1 MKTTLIAAAAIA
13 AATLSSCS
21 GAKTSTL
28 TGASF
33 RHTASDKTD
42 VAAADS
48 SQTVIEITLE
58 EPVLD
63 WRFPEADSSELSELS
78 ENSENSENSE
88 PSENSP
94 PPSARLTASRLAVRL
109 SSSDFR
115 RLTLAHAAADST
127 AADTLATA
135 SSQSPPP
142 AAEIAA
148 QGISTVRLI
157 FLVCAAGLLCF
168 FFLRAARHLPPTT

>member
-21 GAKTSTL
+21 GAKSSTL
-28 TGASF
+28 TRASF
-33 RHTASDKTD
+33 HHIASDKTE

-48 SQTVIEITLE
+48 SQTVIELRLE
-58 EPVLD
+58 DPILD
-63 WRFPEADSSELSELS
+63 WRFPEAQADSSE
-78 ENSENSENSE
+78 NSN
-88 PSENSP
+88 PSEFSESSP
-94 PPSARLTASRLAVRL
+94 PPRARLKASSLTVRL

-127 AADTLATA
+127 SADTIASA

-148 QGISTVRLI
+148 KGLSTVRLI

-168 FFLRAARHLPPTT
+168 FFLRAARHLPPTP

>member
-42 VAAADS
+42 VAATDS

-58 EPVLD
+58 DPVLD
-63 WRFPEADSSELSELS
+63 WRFPEADSSELSE
-78 ENSENSENSE
+78 NSENSENSE
-88 PSENSP
+88 SSP
-94 PPSARLTASRLAVRL
+94 PPRARLKASRLTVRL

-127 AADTLATA
+127 SADTLATA

-148 QGISTVRLI
+148 KGMSTVRVI
-157 FLVCAAGLLCF
+157 FLVGAAGLLGF
-168 FFLRAARHLPPTT
+168 FFYRAARHLPPTP

>member
-1 MKTTLIAAAAIA
+1 MKTTLIAAAAI

-33 RHTASDKTD
+33 RHTASDKTA

-58 EPVLD
+58 DPVLD
-63 WRFPEADSSELSELS
+63 WRFPEADSSELSE
-78 ENSENSENSE
+78 NSE
-88 PSENSP
+88 PSP

-115 RLTLAHAAADST
+115 RLTLAHAAADTT
-127 AADTLATA
+127 AADTLAA
-135 SSQSPPP
+135 PCRCHRRSGHLHRPPHLPCRRRRPPWLLLPARSPPP
-142 AAEIAA
+142 SANP
-148 QGISTVRLI
+148 LN
-157 FLVCAAGLLCF
+157 
-168 FFLRAARHLPPTT
+168 PTKL

>member
-42 VAAADS
+42 VAATDS

-58 EPVLD
+58 DPVLD
-63 WRFPEADSSELSELS
+63 WRFPEAQADSSELS
-78 ENSENSENSE
+78 ENSE
-88 PSENSP
+88 PSESSP
-94 PPSARLTASRLAVRL
+94 PPRARLKASRLTVRL

-127 AADTLATA
+127 SADTLATA

-148 QGISTVRLI
+148 QGMSTVRVI
-157 FLVCAAGLLCF
+157 FLVGAAGLLGF
-168 FFLRAARHLPPTT
+168 FFYRAARHLPPTP

>member
-1 MKTTLIAAAAIA
+1 MKTTLIAAAAI

-33 RHTASDKTD
+33 RHTASDKTH
-42 VAAADS
+42 VAATDS
-48 SQTVIEITLE
+48 SRTLVEITLE
-58 EPVLD
+58 DPVLD
-63 WRFPEADSSELSELS
+63 WQPPQPRPDSSDFSHYS
-78 ENSENSENSE
+78 HNSNY
-88 PSENSP
+88 PKI
-94 PPSARLTASRLAVRL
+94 RLTASRLAVRL

-115 RLTLAHAAADST
+115 RLTLAHAAADTT
-127 AADTLATA
+127 AADTLASA

-142 AAEIAA
+142 AAAIAA

-157 FLVCAAGLLCF
+157 FLVGVAGLLGF
-168 FFLRAARHLPPTT
+168 FFYRAARHHSSPKQPFVRTERKL

>member
-33 RHTASDKTD
+33 RHTASDKTY
-42 VAAADS
+42 VAATDS
-48 SQTVIEITLE
+48 SRTLVEITLE
-58 EPVLD
+58 DPVLD
-63 WRFPEADSSELSELS
+63 WRFPEADSSELSE
-78 ENSENSENSE
+78 NSENSENSE
-88 PSENSP
+88 PSP

-115 RLTLAHAAADST
+115 RLTLAHAAADTT
-127 AADTLATA
+127 AADTLTSA

-142 AAEIAA
+142 AAAIAA

-157 FLVCAAGLLCF
+157 FLVGAAGLLGF
-168 FFLRAARHLPPTT
+168 FFYRAVRHLPPTP

>member
-33 RHTASDKTD
+33 HHIASDKTD
-42 VAAADS
+42 VAATGS
-48 SQTVIEITLE
+48 SQTVIELRLE
-58 EPVLD
+58 DPILD
-63 WRFPEADSSELSELS
+63 WRFPEADSSELS

-88 PSENSP
+88 PSESSP
-94 PPSARLTASRLAVRL
+94 PPRARLKASRLTVRL

-127 AADTLATA
+127 SADTLATA

-148 QGISTVRLI
+148 QGMSTVRVI
-157 FLVCAAGLLCF
+157 FLVGAAGLLGF
-168 FFLRAARHLPPTT
+168 FFYRAARHLPPTP

>member
-1 MKTTLIAAAAIA
+1 MKTTLITAAAIA

-21 GAKTSTL
+21 GAKSSTHI
-28 TGASF
+28 GASF
-33 RHTASDKTD
+33 RQTASDKTE

-48 SQTVIEITLE
+48 SQTVIELRLE
-58 EPVLD
+58 DPILD
-63 WRFPEADSSELSELS
+63 WRFPEAQGDSSE
-78 ENSENSENSE
+78 NSN
-88 PSENSP
+88 PSEFSESSP
-94 PPSARLTASRLAVRL
+94 PPRARLKASRLTVRL

-127 AADTLATA
+127 AADTVATA

-148 QGISTVRLI
+148 KGLSTVRLI
-157 FLVCAAGLLCF
+157 FLLCAAGLLGF
-168 FFLRAARHLPPTT
+168 FFLRAARHLPPTP

>member
-1 MKTTLIAAAAIA
+1 MKTTIIAAAAIA

-21 GAKTSTL
+21 GAKTSPL

-42 VAAADS
+42 VAATGS
-48 SQTVIEITLE
+48 SRTLVEITLE
-58 EPVLD
+58 DPVLD
-63 WRFPEADSSELSELS
+63 WQPPQPRPDSSDFSHNSHNSNYPKIRLS
-78 ENSENSENSE
+78 
-88 PSENSP
+88 
-94 PPSARLTASRLAVRL
+94 ASRLAVRL

-115 RLTLAHAAADST
+115 RLTLAHAAADTT
-127 AADTLATA
+127 AADTLASA

-142 AAEIAA
+142 AALAA

-157 FLVCAAGLLCF
+157 FLVGAAGLLGF
-168 FFLRAARHLPPTT
+168 FFYRAARHHSSPKQP

>member
-13 AATLSSCS
+13 AATLSSCL

-42 VAAADS
+42 VAATGS
-48 SQTVIEITLE
+48 SQTVIELRLE
-58 EPVLD
+58 DPILD
-63 WRFPEADSSELSELS
+63 WRFPEAQADSSEL
-78 ENSENSENSE
+78 SENSE
-88 PSENSP
+88 PSENSESSP
-94 PPSARLTASRLAVRL
+94 PPHARLKASRLAVRL

-127 AADTLATA
+127 SADTLATA

-148 QGISTVRLI
+148 QGMSTVRVI
-157 FLVCAAGLLCF
+157 FLVGAAGLLGF
-168 FFLRAARHLPPTT
+168 FFYRAARHLPPTP

>member
-42 VAAADS
+42 VAATDS
-48 SQTVIEITLE
+48 SQTVIELRLE
-58 EPVLD
+58 DPVLD
-63 WRFPEADSSELSELS
+63 WRFPEADSSELSE
-78 ENSENSENSE
+78 NSENSENSE
-88 PSENSP
+88 SSP
-94 PPSARLTASRLAVRL
+94 PPRARLKASRLTVRL

-115 RLTLAHAAADST
+115 RLTLAHAAADTT
-127 AADTLATA
+127 AADTLATE

-148 QGISTVRLI
+148 KGLSTVRLI
-157 FLVCAAGLLCF
+157 FLVCAAGLLGF
-168 FFLRAARHLPPTT
+168 FFLRAARHLPPTP

>member
-33 RHTASDKTD
+33 HHIASDKTD
-42 VAAADS
+42 VAATGS
-48 SQTVIEITLE
+48 SQTVIELRLE
-58 EPVLD
+58 DPILD
-63 WRFPEADSSELSELS
+63 WRFPEAQADSSELS
-78 ENSENSENSE
+78 ENSE
-88 PSENSP
+88 PSESSP
-94 PPSARLTASRLAVRL
+94 PPRARLKASRLTVRL

-127 AADTLATA
+127 SADTLATA

-148 QGISTVRLI
+148 QGMSTVRVI
-157 FLVCAAGLLCF
+157 FLVGAAGLLGF
-168 FFLRAARHLPPTT
+168 FFYRAARHLPPTP

>member
-42 VAAADS
+42 VAATDS

-58 EPVLD
+58 DPVLD
-63 WRFPEADSSELSELS
+63 WRFPEADSSELSE
-78 ENSENSENSE
+78 N
-88 PSENSP
+88 SENSP
-94 PPSARLTASRLAVRL
+94 PPGARLTASRLAVRL

-115 RLTLAHAAADST
+115 RLTLAHAAADTT
-127 AADTLATA
+127 AADTIASA

-148 QGISTVRLI
+148 KGLSTVRLI

-168 FFLRAARHLPPTT
+168 FFLRAARHLPPTP

>member
-1 MKTTLIAAAAIA
+1 MKTTLIAAVAIV

-33 RHTASDKTD
+33 RHTASDKTY
-42 VAAADS
+42 VAATDS
-48 SQTVIEITLE
+48 SRTLVEITLE
-58 EPVLD
+58 DPVLD
-63 WRFPEADSSELSELS
+63 WRFPEAQADSSELS

-88 PSENSP
+88 PSP

-115 RLTLAHAAADST
+115 RLTLAHAAADTT
-127 AADTLATA
+127 AADTLASA

-142 AAEIAA
+142 AALAA

-157 FLVCAAGLLCF
+157 FLVGAAGLIGF
-168 FFLRAARHLPPTT
+168 FFLRAARHLPPSP

>member
-1 MKTTLIAAAAIA
+1 MKTTLIAAAAI

-33 RHTASDKTD
+33 RHTASDKTH
-42 VAAADS
+42 VAATDS
-48 SQTVIEITLE
+48 SRTLVEITLE
-58 EPVLD
+58 DPVLD
-63 WRFPEADSSELSELS
+63 WRFPEVDSSELS
-78 ENSENSENSE
+78 ENSE
-88 PSENSP
+88 PSP

-115 RLTLAHAAADST
+115 RLTLAHAAADTT

-148 QGISTVRLI
+148 KGLSTVRLI
-157 FLVCAAGLLCF
+157 FLVGAAGLLGF
-168 FFLRAARHLPPTT
+168 FFLRAARHLPPTP

>member
-33 RHTASDKTD
+33 HHIASDKTD
-42 VAAADS
+42 VAATDS

-58 EPVLD
+58 DPVLD
-63 WRFPEADSSELSELS
+63 WRFPEAQADSSELS
-78 ENSENSENSE
+78 ENSE
-88 PSENSP
+88 PSESSP
-94 PPSARLTASRLAVRL
+94 PPRARLKASRLTVRL

-127 AADTLATA
+127 SADTLATA

-148 QGISTVRLI
+148 QGMSTVRVI
-157 FLVCAAGLLCF
+157 FLVGAAGLLGF
-168 FFLRAARHLPPTT
+168 FFYRAARHLPPTP